1 MRAVGES
8 PEDVYEELDIDPEAV
23 EQLPSTDIEVEAHV
37 HFGMTG
43 TFPLR
48 LADVFFTDDGA
59 YVTEYGYVTPMFG
72 LGTKKHRR
80 DATGMARIF
89 AVHGIDEVLLQAN
102 VVDWVSSD
110 HLDRIVVYAGG
121 RVGRPKIALSLAD
134 GDSFAYRLHDED
146 AAERFDDVESWAE
159 RNDVAFERRA
169 GVGFSPVAS
178 LRRFFGQ

>member
-1 MRAVGES
+1 MGET
-8 PEDVYEELDIDPEAV
+8 PEDVYEDLDIDPEGV
-23 EQLPSTDIEVEAHV
+23 EQLPSTAIQVDAHV

-48 LADVFFTDDGA
+48 LADLFFTDDGA
-59 YVTEYGYVTPMFG
+59 YVAEYGYVTPMFG

-80 DATGMARIF
+80 EATGMARIY

-102 VVDWVSSD
+102 VVNWVSAD
-110 HLDRIVVYAGG
+110 HLDRVVVHDGG
-121 RVGRPKIALSLAD
+121 RFGRQKITLTLAD

-146 AAERFDDVESWAE
+146 TDQSLDAVEAWTG
-159 RNDVAFERRA
+159 RNDVGFERRA
-169 GVGFSPVAS
+169 GVGFSPTAS